1 MSAEMAMPS
10 LRGWHIV
17 SAGLIWLICS
27 IMAFMNVFSFV
38 VLGSIFLGIS
48 LLTLAIGMTKIVK
61 FERYETKSTGSV
73 RQMPPVNEPQ
83 YNPFANEGYAS
94 QPTADP
100 EAGDPNSDWIKRTSK
115 QTISLRVFINKSERK
130 ELQKNG
136 IHLSGDSIG
145 GGYYGTVYK
154 GYRKSETTNKLQ
166 AMAIKVIDVQM
177 YHKILMQ
184 INEIDYKSLSDVFN
198 KSVVTLEKIQNNK
211 IPKIEKLL
219 KISAK
224 DNEIKKL
231 IIVSVMADMNLSDF
245 ISQQK
250 PDGLDED
257 WTRLW
262 FTDICE
268 AVHCLHNVYKIA
280 HKNIKPENILLYTGH
295 QTINTKTSYV
305 VRLADSGIASLFPNS
320 AKVYSKTD
328 PICLMSSLES
338 FSTKPM
344 AKDIYNIESQS
355 LKELLESMTSS
366 APNARP
372 NIHTVLKHK
381 WLQNIS

>member
-1 MSAEMAMPS
+1 MASILPLLKRFGIS
-10 LRGWHIV
+10 FV
-17 SAGLIWLICS
+17 YVTAFGLIIN
-27 IMAFMNVFSFV
+27 AFLWMVFMITSM
-38 VLGSIFLGIS
+38 LYY
-48 LLTLAIGMTKIVK
+48 K
-61 FERYETKSTGSV
+61 
-73 RQMPPVNEPQ
+73 
-83 YNPFANEGYAS
+83 
-94 QPTADP
+94 
-100 EAGDPNSDWIKRTSK
+100 TSK
-115 QTISLRVFINKSERK
+115 QTISLQVFINKSEQK
-130 ELQKNG
+130 ELKKNG

-154 GYRKSETTNKLQ
+154 GYRKSETTSKLQ
-166 AMAIKVIDVQM
+166 AMAIKVIDVQK

-231 IIVSVMADMNLSDF
+231 IIVSVMADMNLNDF

-280 HKNIKPENILLYTGH
+280 HKNIKPENILLYTGD
-295 QTINTKTSYV
+295 QTTNTKTSYV

-328 PICLMSSLES
+328 PICVMSSLES

-344 AKDIYNIESQS
+344 AKDIYSLGIILLVLLRGDLSKFVLNNKPLAIFANIFYKFIEDIESQS